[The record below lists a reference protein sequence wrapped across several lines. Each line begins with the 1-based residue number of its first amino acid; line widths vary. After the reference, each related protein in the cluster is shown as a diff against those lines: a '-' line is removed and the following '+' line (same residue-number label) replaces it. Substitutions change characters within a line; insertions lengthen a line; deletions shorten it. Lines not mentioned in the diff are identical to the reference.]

1 MEKELRAEIE
11 KVSHLKN
18 GRSLII
24 NICSVH
30 VTDCML
36 MNLINRLWHK
46 ITSSDQVGSLNRE
59 QQAVMQ
65 TNMNKAPASQV

>member
-11 KVSHLKN
+11 KVNNLKN
-18 GRSLII
+18 RRSLII
-24 NICSVH
+24 NMLRN
-30 VTDCML
+30 ML
-36 MNLINRLWHK
+36 MKLINRLWHK
-46 ITSSDQVGSLNRE
+46 IIFGDQVGSLNRE